1 MSKHTTA
8 HLTTQLISW
17 AFTLMVFWLLLSGF
31 FKPLLLSFGLG
42 SVVLVVFLLHRMNSF
57 DGLNLGLPLKY
68 SFLRYISWLMGK
80 VVLSSLEVTKLVWS
94 KNQKLSPAVAKLPV
108 SNSSVKS
115 LVLYTNS
122 ITLTPGTLSIDVD
135 NEHVTVHALNARS
148 IDELKAGEMAKGI
161 STVAGVKT

>member
-1 MSKHTTA
+1 MSKNITA

-42 SVVLVVFLLHRMNSF
+42 SVVLVVYLLHRMNNF
-57 DGLNLGLPLKY
+57 DGLSLGFPLKY
-68 SFLRYISWLMGK
+68 SFLRYIGWLMGK

-115 LVLYTNS
+115 LALYTNS